1 MELWVPL
8 VNQAELVNLVLRDS
22 LARLDPKVIW
32 DPLAQKEVLVYKDL
46 EVCNACFSV
55 LMK

>member
-22 LARLDPKVIW
+22 LAHLDPKVIW
-32 DPLAQKEVLVYKDL
+32 DPLDQRAVLVYKDL
-46 EVCNACFSV
+46 EV
-55 LMK
+55 